1 MQRQLDD
8 ALMLITD
15 LSGCNSDSETL
26 SRLKKVFSIL
36 GIPSFLFVTFQLDD
50 EARASDY
57 RFLVGC
63 NPEWIQ
69 IYQHRHWYSNDP
81 YLQYGR
87 THASPAPGSKIPIAS
102 AGQREMIETAR
113 RYGLRSTLTLPAHA
127 RSTALIGVLLAST
140 DVDAEAGGE
149 ELLMRWRSL
158 LRATA
163 LELLDGRI
171 SINRRAA
178 AAKYALDE
186 REVSALRLVL
196 AAEPAQEVARTIGLS
211 VATVYAMYSRIN
223 EKFGVP
229 RINEAARR
237 AERFGLL

>member
-81 YLQYGR
+81 Y
-87 THASPAPGSKIPIAS
+87 
-102 AGQREMIETAR
+102 R
-113 RYGLRSTLTLPAHA
+113 RCC
-127 RSTALIGVLLAST
+127 
-140 DVDAEAGGE
+140 
-149 ELLMRWRSL
+149 
-158 LRATA
+158 
-163 LELLDGRI
+163 
-171 SINRRAA
+171 INQSRHG
-178 AAKYALDE
+178 D
-186 REVSALRLVL
+186 
-196 AAEPAQEVARTIGLS
+196 
-211 VATVYAMYSRIN
+211 VYAQRS
-223 EKFGVP
+223 GVKP
-229 RINEAARR
+229 
-237 AERFGLL
+237 LLTI